1 MDFGPLH
8 TFDRAQTHK
17 KLFARLR
24 DLFKQ
29 QPARLLGGGEQ
40 MLAMARAVAI
50 KPAALFLDEPTE
62 DVQPS
67 MIDLIRDVIIRI
79 KAQNLTVVLVIQRF
93 EPALNITDQVVF
105 MENGRS
111 LETIDTNVLRAEP
124 KKIYRCLGV

>member
-1 MDFGPLH
+1 
-8 TFDRAQTHK
+8 
-17 KLFARLR
+17 
-24 DLFKQ
+24 
-29 QPARLLGGGEQ
+29 

-50 KPAALFLDEPTE
+50 KPAALFIDEPTE

-67 MIDLIRDVIIRI
+67 MIDLIRDLIIRI

-124 KKIYRCLGV
+124 EKIYRCLGV